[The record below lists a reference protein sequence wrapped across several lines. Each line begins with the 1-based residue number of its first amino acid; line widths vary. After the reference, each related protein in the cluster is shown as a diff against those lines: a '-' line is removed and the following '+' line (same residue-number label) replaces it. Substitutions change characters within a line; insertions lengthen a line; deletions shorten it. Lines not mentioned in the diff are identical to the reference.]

1 MTKAKLTQGANDRP
15 KDATI
20 AHTGAG
26 VPDDTG
32 KPLDIDDDEAAR
44 IEQNIRNLGEAE
56 PGEAEKKLKRQV
68 QQDIELPLKG
78 SA

>member
-1 MTKAKLTQGANDRP
+1 MTKAKLTQGPNDRP

-44 IEQNIRNLGEAE
+44 IEQNIRDFGEPD
-56 PGEAEKKLKRQV
+56 PGEAERKLKREV

>member
-1 MTKAKLTQGANDRP
+1 MTKAKLTQGPNDRP

-20 AHTGAG
+20 AQTGSGA
-26 VPDDTG
+26 PDDTG
-32 KPLDIDDDEAAR
+32 KPLEIDDDEAAR
-44 IEQNIRNLGEAE
+44 IEQNIRDFGEPD
-56 PGEAEKKLKRQV
+56 PGEAERKLKREV

>member
-1 MTKAKLTQGANDRP
+1 MTKAKLTKGANDRP

-44 IEQNIRNLGEAE
+44 IEQNIRDFGEPD
-56 PGEAEKKLKRQV
+56 PGEAERKLKREV

>member
-1 MTKAKLTQGANDRP
+1 MTKAKLTQGTNDRP

-20 AHTGAG
+20 AQTGAG
-26 VPDDTG
+26 APDDTG

-44 IEQNIRNLGEAE
+44 IEQNIRDFGEPD
-56 PGEAEKKLKRQV
+56 PGEAERKLKREV

>member
-44 IEQNIRNLGEAE
+44 IEQNIRDFGEPD
-56 PGEAEKKLKRQV
+56 PGEAERKLKREV

>member
-20 AHTGAG
+20 AQTGAG
-26 VPDDTG
+26 APDDTG

-44 IEQNIRNLGEAE
+44 IEQNIRDFGEPD
-56 PGEAEKKLKRQV
+56 PGEAERSLKREV

>member
-32 KPLDIDDDEAAR
+32 KPLEIDDDEAAR
-44 IEQNIRNLGEAE
+44 IEQNIRDFGEPD
-56 PGEAEKKLKRQV
+56 PGEAERKLKREV

>member
-20 AHTGAG
+20 AQTGAG

-32 KPLDIDDDEAAR
+32 KPLDINDDEAAR
-44 IEQNIRNLGEAE
+44 IEQNIRDFGEADL
-56 PGEAEKKLKRQV
+56 GEAEKKFKREV
-68 QQDIELPLKG
+68 QQDIDLPLKG

>member
-26 VPDDTG
+26 APEDTG

-44 IEQNIRNLGEAE
+44 IEQNIRDFGEPD
-56 PGEAEKKLKRQV
+56 PGEAEKKLKREV

>member
-1 MTKAKLTQGANDRP
+1 MTKAKLTQGPNDRP

-20 AHTGAG
+20 AQTGAG

-32 KPLDIDDDEAAR
+32 KLLDIDDDEAAR
-44 IEQNIRNLGEAE
+44 IEQNIRDFGEPD
-56 PGEAEKKLKRQV
+56 PGEAERKLKREV

>member
-20 AHTGAG
+20 AQTGAG
-26 VPDDTG
+26 VPYDTG
-32 KPLDIDDDEAAR
+32 KPLEIDDDEAAR
-44 IEQNIRNLGEAE
+44 IEQNIRDFGEPD
-56 PGEAEKKLKRQV
+56 PGEAERKLKREV